1 MIINQSDHQYHQHHH
16 ASQPSQAA
24 TSTLNRFIKVSSQN
38 TFTDQSLLYAILCN
52 ILVIF
57 SRFDDLQLNN
67 KCFLILITASLI
79 FYGFSIESSW
89 I

>member
-16 ASQPSQAA
+16 ASQASQAA

-38 TFTDQSLLYAILCN
+38 TFTDQSLLCVVLRN
-52 ILVIF
+52 TLVIF

-67 KCFLILITASLI
+67 SCVLILITVDTL
-79 FYGFSIESSW
+79 
-89 I
+89 

>member
-16 ASQPSQAA
+16 ASQASQAA

-67 KCFLILITASLI
+67 VSFLILITASLI